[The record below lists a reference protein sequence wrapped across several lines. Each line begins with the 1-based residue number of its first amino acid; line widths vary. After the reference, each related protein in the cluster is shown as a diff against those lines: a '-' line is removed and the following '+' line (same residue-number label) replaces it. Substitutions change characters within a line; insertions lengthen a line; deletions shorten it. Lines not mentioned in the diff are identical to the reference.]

1 MRNYKRYLC
10 KCDDTWMAC
19 AYEAEKGCLGV
30 EYGAQRRQIFQYVF
44 KGSARVGKLFSGDS
58 KIIDDSKGKLV
69 DCKEFYNV
77 DTAFEFLEDT
87 EMWGFNVLDGN
98 VNWDAKIVTESK
110 LTITKKSALVCLGG
124 TPTVNDK
131 ELVKY
136 DYIDIAN
143 GDYTIDLKTD
153 GVLLLF
159 TKT

>member
-1 MRNYKRYLC
+1 
-10 KCDDTWMAC
+10 MAC
-19 AYEAEKGCLGV
+19 AYEAEKGCIGV
-30 EYGAQRRQIFQYVF
+30 EYGSERKQIFHYVF
-44 KGSARVGKLFSGDS
+44 KGSARVGKLFSNDS
-58 KIIDDSKGKLV
+58 RIIDDSKGKLI
-69 DCKEFYNV
+69 DCKDLYGVN
-77 DTAFEFLEDT
+77 TAFEFLEDT

-124 TPTVNDK
+124 KPTVNSK
-131 ELVKY
+131 ELIKY
-136 DYIDIAN
+136 DYVDIAN

>member
-1 MRNYKRYLC
+1 MKTFNRYLC
-10 KCDDTWMAC
+10 DCDTWMAC
-19 AYEAEKGCLGV
+19 VYEAEKGCLGV
-30 EYGAQRRQIFQYVF
+30 EYGSERNQIFHYVF
-44 KGSARVGKLFSGDS
+44 KGSARVGKLFSNDS
-58 KIIDDSKGKLV
+58 KIIDDSKGKLI
-69 DCKEFYNV
+69 DCKDLYGV

-87 EMWGFNVLDGN
+87 EMWGFNVLDDN

-124 TPTVNDK
+124 KPTVNSK
-131 ELVKY
+131 ELIKY
-136 DYIDIAN
+136 DYVDIAN

>member
-1 MRNYKRYLC
+1 
-10 KCDDTWMAC
+10 MAC
-19 AYEAEKGCLGV
+19 AYEAEKGCIGV
-30 EYGAQRRQIFQYVF
+30 EYGSERKQIFHYVF
-44 KGSARVGKLFSGDS
+44 KGSARVGKLFSNDS
-58 KIIDDSKGKLV
+58 KIIDDSKGKLI
-69 DCKEFYNV
+69 DCKDLYGV

-87 EMWGFNVLDGN
+87 EMWGFNVLDDN

-124 TPTVNDK
+124 KPTVNSK
-131 ELVKY
+131 ELIKY
-136 DYIDIAN
+136 DYVDIAN

>member
-1 MRNYKRYLC
+1 MKTFKRYLC
-10 KCDDTWMAC
+10 GCETWMAC

-30 EYGAQRRQIFQYVF
+30 EYGSERNQIFHYVF
-44 KGSARVGKLFSGDS
+44 KGSARVGKLFSNDS
-58 KIIDDSKGKLV
+58 KIIDDSKGKLI
-69 DCKEFYNV
+69 DCKDLYGV

-87 EMWGFNVLDGN
+87 EMWGFNVLDDN

-124 TPTVNDK
+124 KPTVNSK
-131 ELVKY
+131 ELIKY
-136 DYIDIAN
+136 DYVDIAN

>member
-1 MRNYKRYLC
+1 MKTFKRYLC
-10 KCDDTWMAC
+10 GCETWMAC
-19 AYEAEKGCLGV
+19 AYEAEKGCIGV
-30 EYGAQRRQIFQYVF
+30 EYGSERKQIFHYVF
-44 KGSARVGKLFSGDS
+44 KGSARVGKLFSNDS
-58 KIIDDSKGKLV
+58 KIIDDSKGKLI
-69 DCKEFYNV
+69 DCKDLYGV

-87 EMWGFNVLDGN
+87 EMWGFNVLDDN

-124 TPTVNDK
+124 KPTVNSK
-131 ELVKY
+131 ELIKY
-136 DYIDIAN
+136 DYVDIAN

>member
-1 MRNYKRYLC
+1 MKTFKRYLC
-10 KCDDTWMAC
+10 GCDTWMAC

-30 EYGAQRRQIFQYVF
+30 EYGSERNQIFHYVF
-44 KGSARVGKLFSGDS
+44 KGSARVGKLFSNDS
-58 KIIDDSKGKLV
+58 KIIDDSKGKLI
-69 DCKEFYNV
+69 DCKDLYGV

-87 EMWGFNVLDGN
+87 EMWGFNVLDDN

-124 TPTVNDK
+124 KPTVNSK
-131 ELVKY
+131 ELIKY
-136 DYIDIAN
+136 DYVDIAN